1 MPSSIHRALSA
12 IAVVAGSI
20 SLTCALSACNAHRRH
35 VPAANVIV
43 VPGRGQ
49 VSGTIDASRM
59 DWLSRFISA
68 GSGSAGR

>member
-49 VSGTIDASRM
+49 VSGTIDASHM